1 MTLGEAPMG
10 PERQDKSVYV
20 TDSDGKSMR
29 TSNIMLGCNRKGIP
43 LTSG

>member
-1 MTLGEAPMG
+1 MG

-29 TSNIMLGCNRKGIP
+29 TSNIMLGRNRKGIP